1 MKSMTG
7 YGRGTA
13 ERGGRRVTVEIRS
26 VNHRFLDVKV
36 RGPALEPSIEDALVG
51 RLRDKV
57 ERGAITISVRIERR
71 AAIAARYDV
80 DAARAAFAAL
90 RAVADDLGTPPPSLD
105 LVVGQPGV
113 VVVGDDGDDGALVGA
128 VTAAADAAVAELVE
142 MRATEGAALARD
154 LAARAGTLVALVGE
168 LRRAADLLPQEIHRR
183 LEERVRRLVA
193 EADAAAVDPARLAQE
208 VTLLADRADVTEEL
222 VRLSSH
228 LEQLAGVIASDGSTP
243 PATAQPE
250 PPDNGAA
257 RVPSGTRAVGRRLDF
272 LLQEVGRELN
282 TIGSKSPSAEIV
294 SRIVTAKVELEK
306 LREQA
311 QNVE

>member
-36 RGPALEPSIEDALVG
+36 RGPTLEPAIEDALVG

-57 ERGAITISVRIERR
+57 ERGAIAISIRIERR
-71 AAIAARYDV
+71 AAIAARYDI
-80 DAARAAFAAL
+80 DAARVAFAAL
-90 RAVADDLGTPPPSLD
+90 RAVADDLGTPPPTLD
-105 LVVGQPGV
+105 LVISQPGV
-113 VVVGDDGDDGALVGA
+113 VVVGDDGDDGALLGA
-128 VTAAADAAVAELVE
+128 VTAAGDAAVAELLE

-154 LAARAGTLVALVGE
+154 LTARAATLTALVAE
-168 LRRAADLLPQEIHRR
+168 LRGSADLLPGELHRR
-183 LEERVRRLVA
+183 LDERVRRLVA
-193 EADAAAVDPARLAQE
+193 EADAAAVDPARIAQE
-208 VTLLADRADVTEEL
+208 ITLLADRADVTEEL

-228 LEQLAGVIASDGSTP
+228 LEQLTSVIATNNDTP
-243 PATAQPE
+243 
-250 PPDNGAA
+250 
-257 RVPSGTRAVGRRLDF
+257 VGRRIDF